1 MYTADVEL
9 ALDTGRPLG
18 IRESDFDVEWPV
30 EVDDDVRTLILRT
43 DVVQTVYI
51 DQMEFQKSPG
61 PSRISFLIAIA
72 RFSTILRQVLKIV
85 ELLCFALLTGS
96 YTP

>member
-30 EVDDDVRTLILRT
+30 EVDDDVRVWTF
-43 DVVQTVYI
+43 V
-51 DQMEFQKSPG
+51 S
-61 PSRISFLIAIA
+61 
-72 RFSTILRQVLKIV
+72 
-85 ELLCFALLTGS
+85 
-96 YTP
+96 